1 MNLDINRRADR
12 NAAAIMEH
20 HGRAIARALAS
31 GDLER
36 LEMAARAAGT
46 YQAMVAAAVAAGV
59 DRDDLEEALA
69 SI

>member
-12 NAAAIMEH
+12 NAAALMEH
-20 HGRAIARALAS
+20 HGRAIAQALAS
-31 GDLER
+31 GDPQR
-36 LEMAARAAGT
+36 LEVAARAAGT
-46 YQAMVAAAVAAGV
+46 YQAMMAAAVAAGV